1 MPIPIASKF
10 FTRIDTKLKNVIWSG
25 KKPRVTFSVLTTT
38 KSAGSMEI
46 PAIKDYYYV
55 SLLDQM
61 KFWFSPSEDKL
72 LLNIEKEVTVGHDL
86 SALSIAS
93 YVLLKISTS
102 KLLCIRCTIIAWKRI
117 SKTKHKK
124 DRTKVLIPTRVIDYC
139 KMCYLVGSWIQQG
152 HHIYKGLPIQYKNII
167 HSTFL

>member
-38 KSAGSMEI
+38 KSAGGMGL
-46 PAIKDYYYV
+46 PAIKDYYYA

-61 KFWFSPSEDKL
+61 KFWLSPSEDKL
-72 LLNIEKEVTVGHDL
+72 LLNIEKEVTVGHDPK
-86 SALSIAS
+86 AS

-102 KLLCIRCTIIAWKRI
+102 KLLCIRCTIIAWKGI

-124 DRTKVLIPTRVIDYC
+124 DRTKVPIPTRVIDYC
-139 KMCYLVGSWIQQG
+139 KMCYLVESWIQQG
-152 HHIYKGLPIQYKNII
+152 HHIYKGLPMQYKNII
-167 HSTFL
+167 HSKFL